1 MDKMLPKHV
10 KYLRVAVRVYKLTLK
25 IREKRRSAHKILVFT
40 IKRDLK
46 KKLKERLFFLKNCAL
61 Q

>member
-1 MDKMLPKHV
+1 MEKLQPKHV
-10 KYLRVAVRVYKLTLK
+10 KFLRVAVRIYKLKIK
-25 IREKRRSAHKILVFT
+25 IREKRQSAHKIISNL

-46 KKLKERLFFLKNCAL
+46 KKIKERLFFLKNCAL